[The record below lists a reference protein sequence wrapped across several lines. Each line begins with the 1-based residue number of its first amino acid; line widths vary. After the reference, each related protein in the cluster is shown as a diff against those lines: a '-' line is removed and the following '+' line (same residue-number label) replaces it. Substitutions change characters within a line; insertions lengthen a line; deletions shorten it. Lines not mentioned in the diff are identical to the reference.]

1 MHPWKSASFRLE
13 RANRILITLLVVGL
27 VALGS
32 LALAQQP
39 TAEEVRAQKFVLVDP
54 DTNQELA
61 VLGRDATG
69 TFLRLTNQG
78 GALTAS
84 VGSDRPRLVGEDRN
98 GKPGGPVRPEAEGCV
113 GSADS
118 CRCSQRN
125 SAHSRLAS

>member
-1 MHPWKSASFRLE
+1 MHASLEERLIRLE

-98 GKPGGPVRPEAEGCV
+98 GNQEDLFDPKPKVR
-113 GSADS
+113 
-118 CRCSQRN
+118 
-125 SAHSRLAS
+125 RLR